1 MTNAVLSPCLTEADH
16 LATYVAGV
24 GRLSE
29 KLATIAANQ
38 RGSERSLGRA
48 AAALRAMAALN
59 HRYQCPDL
67 RNRPLDNEN
76 VAGASR

>member
-1 MTNAVLSPCLTEADH
+1 MNNVSCPLAETDH

-38 RGSERSLGRA
+38 RGSEQSLGRA

-59 HRYQCPDL
+59 RQHQRPEL
-67 RNRPLDNEN
+67 RNKPLDIEN
-76 VAGASR
+76 VASAPR

>member
-1 MTNAVLSPCLTEADH
+1 MNTPSLAPCLADTDH

-38 RGSERSLGRA
+38 RGSELSLGRA

-59 HRYQCPDL
+59 HRYQRPEL
-67 RNRPLDNEN
+67 RNKPLDIEN
-76 VAGASR
+76 ISGASR

>member
-1 MTNAVLSPCLTEADH
+1 MNNAALPPPIAETDH

-38 RGSERSLGRA
+38 RGSEQSLGRA
-48 AAALRAMAALN
+48 AAALRTMAALN
-59 HRYQCPDL
+59 HRHQHPDL
-67 RNRPLDNEN
+67 RNRRLDIEN
-76 VAGASR
+76 TSCVSR